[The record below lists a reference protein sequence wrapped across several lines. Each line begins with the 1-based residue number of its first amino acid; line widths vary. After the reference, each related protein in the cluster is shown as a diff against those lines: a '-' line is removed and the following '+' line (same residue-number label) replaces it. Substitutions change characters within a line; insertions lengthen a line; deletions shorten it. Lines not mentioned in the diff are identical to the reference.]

1 MLGIISKTKAKP
13 KVQPAQVVGTLAADA
28 LAGTL
33 TMDLAKGYQLV
44 SVFAAFNAQPA
55 TDDAVR
61 AFVDALV
68 ASDPILA
75 GKLVDAL
82 AAKVGR

>member
-44 SVFAAFNAQPA
+44 GVFAAFNAA
-55 TDDAVR
+55 GSTDDALQ
-61 AFVDALV
+61 AFVDALTS
-68 ASDPILA
+68 ADPILA
-75 GKLVDAL
+75 GKLVDLL